1 MTLILS
7 GMVNIC
13 QFVAGIP
20 TFLFL
25 DKIGRRKIAIFG
37 GFAMGVPH
45 IIMAGVVGK
54 YSSSWDTHRGMGW
67 FGVAL
72 IYIYVLMYACSYG
85 PLAWCLPA
93 ELWSNSKRAK
103 GVGIA
108 TATVS
113 GDLIRCFEPKTNLPL
128 GLVGE
133 LRYRRCCAADGY
145 FSWLGHLSFLWLL
158 LFRCQHFLILLCA

>member
-1 MTLILS
+1 MPFLERSLTS
-7 GMVNIC
+7 HQIC
-13 QFVAGIP
+13 QLVAGIP
-20 TFLFL
+20 AFLFL
-25 DKIGRRKIAIFG
+25 DKVGRRRIAIFG
-37 GFAMGVPH
+37 GFAMGIPH

-54 YSSSWDTHRGMGW
+54 YSDSWADHQGMGW

-108 TATVS
+108 TATVWWANFVIGVVS
-113 GDLIRCFEPKTNLPL
+113 PLP
-128 GLVGE
+128 
-133 LRYRRCCAADGY
+133 
-145 FSWLGHLSFLWLL
+145 
-158 LFRCQHFLILLCA
+158 